1 MEELYT
7 EDKKGILRRDS
18 KIPKFQILTLGTCQ
32 IVPFW
37 NDLTCPQ
44 CSKMKQKG
52 QTYCDDLI
60 CIWYKRKGEKI
71 IFELECSGISIQY
84 LKSIHQPR
92 PVANAILDGD
102 VAHPIRLDANFDET
116 WGDCLYLQ
124 TILHGG
130 EKKTHTLEIEIVQD
144 SPEQA
149 GEFYLVSIITD

>member
-1 MEELYT
+1 M
-7 EDKKGILRRDS
+7 
-18 KIPKFQILTLGTCQ
+18 
-32 IVPFW
+32 
-37 NDLTCPQ
+37 
-44 CSKMKQKG
+44 
-52 QTYCDDLI
+52 
-60 CIWYKRKGEKI
+60 
-71 IFELECSGISIQY
+71 ECSGISIQY